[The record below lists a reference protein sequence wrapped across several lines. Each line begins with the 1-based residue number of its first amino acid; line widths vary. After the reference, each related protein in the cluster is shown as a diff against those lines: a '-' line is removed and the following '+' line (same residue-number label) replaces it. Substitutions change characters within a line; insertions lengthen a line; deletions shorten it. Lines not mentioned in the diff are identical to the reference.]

1 MRRSWKLKI
10 RFLHSGHKAELTGS
24 GPGCEQYNR
33 VCVGGVGG
41 GGMMK
46 LEKLSPAELEKDT

>member
-1 MRRSWKLKI
+1 MRRSLKLKI

-33 VCVGGVGG
+33 VCGGIGG
-41 GGMMK
+41 GGMVK
-46 LEKLSPAELEKDT
+46 LEKLSPAQLEKDT